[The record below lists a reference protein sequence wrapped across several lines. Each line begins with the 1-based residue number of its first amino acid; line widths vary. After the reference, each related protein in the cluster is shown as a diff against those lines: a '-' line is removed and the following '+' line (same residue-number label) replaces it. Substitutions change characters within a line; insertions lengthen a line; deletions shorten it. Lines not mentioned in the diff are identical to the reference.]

1 MAQSEL
7 EHRNPKSRYKR
18 TSRKKFIKQLTEIER
33 RQARLRRIRQK
44 LNAREVNGARNDAAD
59 DCPGSSSCRYHIGR
73 TQNNPVN
80 IGLFLQENR
89 FDPALQVA
97 MVLICMRLLTDQ
109 PAQGFMTKLNTHL
122 LPRVQERLEELRNL
136 QGEASGPKSPT
147 FGLNEHRKQL
157 ALNSI
162 IIKDN
167 RMYIHKLAWFYN
179 TTYDVRRS
187 EDVINPKT
195 SHCDI
200 MLLSD
205 PQTRNDPPTHP
216 FLYARV
222 LGIYHVN
229 VVYSGP
235 GMLNYEAMRFDF
247 LWVRWFQVCTNPA
260 NAGWEASRLD
270 RVSFP
275 LATQI
280 DAFGFVNPEH
290 VLRSC
295 YLSPVFSEGKRHR
308 DGSGLSKIAKD
319 GQEWKGYYVN
329 RSANSACFLD
339 MVPSNHSGRFADR
352 DMMMRYH
359 WGIGIGHMYAHGHIS
374 TAQALPES
382 ILNSA
387 QAAPNQDHGENWN
400 EMGGYG
406 GYEGSRSNSDSD
418 DSELGMDDPKGPS
431 LDGSSESGSDKDG
444 APYDDQSQD
453 DDEEFLEFNDMYF

>member
-1 MAQSEL
+1 
-7 EHRNPKSRYKR
+7 
-18 TSRKKFIKQLTEIER
+18 
-33 RQARLRRIRQK
+33 
-44 LNAREVNGARNDAAD
+44 
-59 DCPGSSSCRYHIGR
+59 
-73 TQNNPVN
+73 
-80 IGLFLQENR
+80 
-89 FDPALQVA
+89 
-97 MVLICMRLLTDQ
+97 
-109 PAQGFMTKLNTHL
+109 MTKLNTHL
-122 LPRVQERLEELRNL
+122 LPRIQERLEELRNF
-136 QGEASGPKSPT
+136 QGEASGPKSLNL
-147 FGLNEHRKQL
+147 GLNEQL
-157 ALNSI
+157 PLSSI

-167 RMYIHKLAWFYN
+167 RMYIHKLARFYN

-205 PQTRNDPPTHP
+205 PQVGNNFPAHP

-290 VLRSC
+290 VLQSC

-418 DSELGMDDPKGPS
+418 DSELGMDDPEGPS

>member
-1 MAQSEL
+1 
-7 EHRNPKSRYKR
+7 
-18 TSRKKFIKQLTEIER
+18 
-33 RQARLRRIRQK
+33 
-44 LNAREVNGARNDAAD
+44 
-59 DCPGSSSCRYHIGR
+59 
-73 TQNNPVN
+73 
-80 IGLFLQENR
+80 
-89 FDPALQVA
+89 
-97 MVLICMRLLTDQ
+97 
-109 PAQGFMTKLNTHL
+109 MTKLNTHL

-136 QGEASGPKSPT
+136 QGEASGPKSLNL
-147 FGLNEHRKQL
+147 GLNEHTKQL

-167 RMYIHKLAWFYN
+167 RMYIHKLARFYN

-205 PQTRNDPPTHP
+205 PQARNDLPTHP

-235 GMLNYEAMRFDF
+235 GMLNYEVMRFDF
-247 LWVRWFQVCTNPA
+247 LWVRWFQVSTNPA

-275 LATQI
+275 PMAQT
-280 DAFGFVNPEH
+280 DAFDFVNPEH

-295 YLSPVFSEGKRHR
+295 YLSPVFSEGKRHQ
-308 DGSGLSKIAKD
+308 DGRGLSKIAKD

-329 RSANSACFLD
+329 RSANSTWFLD
-339 MVPSNHSGRFADR
+339 MASSNHSGRFADR

-359 WGIGIGHMYAHGHIS
+359 WGIGIGHMYGHGHIS
-374 TAQALPES
+374 TAQVAPES
-382 ILNSA
+382 ILNPA
-387 QAAPNQDHGENWN
+387 PAAPGQDRGENLN

-406 GYEGSRSNSDSD
+406 GYDSSHGDADSD
-418 DSELGMDDPKGPS
+418 DSEFGMDDREDPN
-431 LDGSSESGSDKDG
+431 LDASSESGSDEG
-444 APYDDQSQD
+444 RVPYDDQSQD
-453 DDEEFLEFNDMYF
+453 DDEEFLEFNDMYS